1 MNSLSF
7 WVLILS
13 SAGLA
18 TYATNSLCEQCARD
32 RRKPSA
38 DRLSAVRAA
47 YLFAVILTGYGILL
61 FLGSDGRRFAVVRDL
76 LHLGAL
82 ASLFVAAL
90 AIKVMRGGGRR
101 D

>member
-7 WVLILS
+7 LVLILA

-18 TYATNSLCEQCARD
+18 TYATNSIYEQFARD

-38 DRLSAVRAA
+38 DKMGAILAA
-47 YLFAVILTGYGILL
+47 YLFAVVLTGYGILL

-76 LHLGAL
+76 LDLGAL

>member
-1 MNSLSF
+1 MSSLSF
-7 WVLILS
+7 WLLILS

-76 LHLGAL
+76 LYLGAL

>member
-1 MNSLSF
+1 MSSLSF

-47 YLFAVILTGYGILL
+47 YLFAVILTGYGVLL
-61 FLGSDGRRFAVVRDL
+61 FIGSDGRRFAVVRDL

-90 AIKVMRGGGRR
+90 EIKVMRGGGRR